1 MGIIQIKRG
10 TSSAVPSGLA
20 DGELAINLD
29 NSKIYY
35 GSGSTSINKFHLAEL
50 IADKATIT
58 QLTSSLVTA
67 SIIQTEGSNIFGDTI
82 ADTQTFN
89 GHVTASGA
97 ISASGN
103 IHAGTRIRVDEMIAI
118 GAPSTDILRFGA
130 GATTIQVG
138 APSHSEPKLIS
149 LNGPVTA
156 SGNISASG
164 NITSS
169 GDIFAGG
176 NIHGDTY
183 TIDENKA
190 LASRHGSGHITL
202 GNSDDKLT
210 LNSNGQIAIVGPITA
225 SGNISASG
233 NLIGNNLILGS
244 NIVLEESTAILGTLE
259 EVRFSGGG
267 KLHARS
273 DGNIEFVNSTN
284 GTLDRG
290 FKTLHITAS
299 GNISGSSTSNLTVGG
314 TGNFTNL
321 NLASGKRI
329 TFANDTLAFP
339 DCGISTSH
347 HITASGNIS
356 ASGNFIGPRQFNLP
370 GADGMTQGDI
380 TYFGSPGPDF
390 ASGKLHYLRSNS
402 TWMLADKDG
411 ELTSGAVLLGF
422 ALGSAVTDGI
432 LLRGMFRYGSDLGSV
447 GDRIYVGDDGV
458 PTNDV
463 SGFASGDF
471 IRIIGY
477 LLGGTNGEL
486 WFNPDNTYIEKA

>member
-1 MGIIQIKRG
+1 MGTIQIKRG

-89 GHVTASGA
+89 GHVT
-97 ISASGN
+97 
-103 IHAGTRIRVDEMIAI
+103 T
-118 GAPSTDILRFGA
+118 
-130 GATTIQVG
+130 
-138 APSHSEPKLIS
+138 
-149 LNGPVTA
+149 

-183 TIDENKA
+183 TIDANKT
-190 LASRHGSGHITL
+190 LASRHGSGHISL
-202 GNSDDKLT
+202 GNTDDKLS
-210 LNSNGQIAIVGPITA
+210 LNSNGQTAITGPITA
-225 SGNISASG
+225 SGNISSSG
-233 NLIGNNLILGS
+233 NLIGNNLLLGS

-321 NLASGKRI
+321 NLASGNRI
-329 TFANDTLAFP
+329 TFTNDTLAFP

-356 ASGNFIGPRQFNLP
+356 ASGNFIGHRQFDLP
-370 GADGMTQGDI
+370 GANGTTQGDI
-380 TYFGSPGPDF
+380 IYYGLPAPDF
-390 ASGKLHYLRSNS
+390 ASGKLHYLRSNGQ
-402 TWMLADKDG
+402 WYLADKDA
-411 ELTSGAVLLGF
+411 ELTSGAVLIAF
-422 ALGSAVTDGI
+422 ALGSSPTNDGM
-432 LLRGMFRYGSDLGSV
+432 LLRGMFRYGSDLGSI

-463 SGFASGDF
+463 SGFSAGDV

-477 LLGGTNGEL
+477 LLGSTNGEL

>member
-1 MGIIQIKRG
+1 MGTIQIKRG

-89 GHVTASGA
+89 GHVTASG
-97 ISASGN
+97 
-103 IHAGTRIRVDEMIAI
+103 
-118 GAPSTDILRFGA
+118 
-130 GATTIQVG
+130 
-138 APSHSEPKLIS
+138 
-149 LNGPVTA
+149 
-156 SGNISASG
+156 NISASG

-183 TIDENKA
+183 TIDANKT
-190 LASRHGSGHITL
+190 LASRHGSGHISL
-202 GNSDDKLT
+202 GNTDDKLS
-210 LNSNGQIAIVGPITA
+210 LNSNGQTAITGPITA
-225 SGNISASG
+225 SGNISSSG
-233 NLIGNNLILGS
+233 NLIGNNLLLGS

-329 TFANDTLAFP
+329 TFTNDTLAFP

-356 ASGNFIGPRQFNLP
+356 ASGNFIGHRQFDLP
-370 GADGMTQGDI
+370 GANGTTQGDI
-380 TYFGSPGPDF
+380 IYYGLPAPDF
-390 ASGKLHYLRSNS
+390 ASGKLHYLRSNGQ
-402 TWMLADKDG
+402 WYLADKDA
-411 ELTSGAVLLGF
+411 ELTSGAVLIAF
-422 ALGSAVTDGI
+422 ALGSSPTNDGM
-432 LLRGMFRYGSDLGSV
+432 LLRGMFRYGSDLGSI

-463 SGFASGDF
+463 SGFSAGDV

-477 LLGGTNGEL
+477 LLGSTNGEL

>member
-1 MGIIQIKRG
+1 MGTIQIKRG

-89 GHVTASGA
+89 GHVTASG
-97 ISASGN
+97 
-103 IHAGTRIRVDEMIAI
+103 
-118 GAPSTDILRFGA
+118 
-130 GATTIQVG
+130 
-138 APSHSEPKLIS
+138 
-149 LNGPVTA
+149 
-156 SGNISASG
+156 NISASG

-183 TIDENKA
+183 TIDANKT
-190 LASRHGSGHITL
+190 LASRHGSGHISL
-202 GNSDDKLT
+202 GNTDDKLS
-210 LNSNGQIAIVGPITA
+210 LNSNGQTAITGPITA
-225 SGNISASG
+225 SGNISSSGNVLGDFIVSNGIMIGRNNGTTTLLAADTTPTEIQGTNINLDAPVTASGNISSSG
-233 NLIGNNLILGS
+233 NLIGNNLLLGS

-321 NLASGKRI
+321 NLASGNRI
-329 TFANDTLAFP
+329 TFTNDTLAFP

-356 ASGNFIGPRQFNLP
+356 ASGNFIGHRQFDLP
-370 GADGMTQGDI
+370 GANGTTQGDI
-380 TYFGSPGPDF
+380 IYYGLPAPDF
-390 ASGKLHYLRSNS
+390 ASGKLHYLRSNGQ
-402 TWMLADKDG
+402 WYLADKDA
-411 ELTSGAVLLGF
+411 ELTSGAVLIAF
-422 ALGSAVTDGI
+422 ALGSSPTNDGM
-432 LLRGMFRYGSDLGSV
+432 LLRGMFRYGSDLGSI

-463 SGFASGDF
+463 SGFSAGDV

-477 LLGGTNGEL
+477 LLGSTNGEL
-486 WFNPDNTYIEKA
+486 WFNPDNTYVEKA

>member
-1 MGIIQIKRG
+1 MGTIQIKRG

-89 GHVTASGA
+89 GHVTASG
-97 ISASGN
+97 
-103 IHAGTRIRVDEMIAI
+103 
-118 GAPSTDILRFGA
+118 
-130 GATTIQVG
+130 
-138 APSHSEPKLIS
+138 
-149 LNGPVTA
+149 
-156 SGNISASG
+156 NISASG

-183 TIDENKA
+183 TIDANKT
-190 LASRHGSGHITL
+190 LASRHGSGHISL
-202 GNSDDKLT
+202 GNTDDKLS
-210 LNSNGQIAIVGPITA
+210 LNSNGQTAITGPITA
-225 SGNISASG
+225 SGNISSSG
-233 NLIGNNLILGS
+233 NLIGNNLLLGS

-321 NLASGKRI
+321 NLASGNRI
-329 TFANDTLAFP
+329 TFTNDTLAFP

-356 ASGNFIGPRQFNLP
+356 ASGNFIGHRQFDLP
-370 GADGMTQGDI
+370 GANGTTQGDI
-380 TYFGSPGPDF
+380 IYYGLPAPDF
-390 ASGKLHYLRSNS
+390 ASGKLHYLRSNGQ
-402 TWMLADKDG
+402 WYLADKDA
-411 ELTSGAVLLGF
+411 ELTSGAVLLAF
-422 ALGSAVTDGI
+422 ALGAAPSNGM
-432 LLRGMFRYGSDLGSV
+432 LLRGMFRYGSDLGSI

-463 SGFASGDF
+463 SGFSAGDV

>member
-1 MGIIQIKRG
+1 MGTIQIKRG

-89 GHVTASGA
+89 GHVTASG
-97 ISASGN
+97 
-103 IHAGTRIRVDEMIAI
+103 
-118 GAPSTDILRFGA
+118 
-130 GATTIQVG
+130 
-138 APSHSEPKLIS
+138 
-149 LNGPVTA
+149 
-156 SGNISASG
+156 NISASG

-183 TIDENKA
+183 TIDANKT
-190 LASRHGSGHITL
+190 LASRHGSGHISL
-202 GNSDDKLT
+202 GNTDDKLS
-210 LNSNGQIAIVGPITA
+210 LNSNGQTAITGPITA
-225 SGNISASG
+225 SGNISSSG
-233 NLIGNNLILGS
+233 NLIGNNLLLGS

-329 TFANDTLAFP
+329 TFTNDTLAFP

-356 ASGNFIGPRQFNLP
+356 ASGNFIGHRQFDLP
-370 GADGMTQGDI
+370 GANGTTQGDI
-380 TYFGSPGPDF
+380 IYYGLPAPDF
-390 ASGKLHYLRSNS
+390 ASGKLHYLRSNGQ
-402 TWMLADKDG
+402 WYLADKDA
-411 ELTSGAVLLGF
+411 ELTSGAVLIAF
-422 ALGSAVTDGI
+422 ALGSSPTNDGM
-432 LLRGMFRYGSDLGSV
+432 LLRGMFRYGSDLGSI

-463 SGFASGDF
+463 SGFSAGDV

-477 LLGGTNGEL
+477 LLGSTNGEL
-486 WFNPDNTYIEKA
+486 WFNPDNTYVEKA